1 MMLEKLQE
9 ALPRFSRPHWDGELA
24 PLGWQ
29 VLSFGAGVLAGGGT
43 LFGMLHPFGLALVL
57 GLQRSMVYAAAGGA
71 AVGYLVLCEPTAALR
86 YLGAVAAA
94 LAGRWI
100 GKNRFWP
107 AAVTGCGSLWLV
119 QLLLSMAGIAT
130 LPEALA
136 AIGDAA
142 VAVALGLALRQRQ
155 AGRDGVQ
162 LAALAGL
169 VMAVASLQRFGTGVF
184 QPGLILFGAV
194 GLALSR
200 RGHLKEVAVLS
211 VALAGS
217 LLCASPELAHAA
229 IGVAEGCMLA
239 SAFAP
244 GEVVAGSALFMAG
257 CLPGMLAAPTSMG
270 ALRFLA
276 SAAAIQIG
284 AWLVPRS
291 ALAAVE
297 GTLPPE
303 ASQKPT
309 LAGAAGRLNS
319 IGEALEDIA
328 QTVNAVCEKLPP
340 KGESYNWVVEQVVR
354 ELCRG
359 CARCQ
364 ECWVK
369 EYSTTVDGFFELK
382 PCLEQ
387 EGQVGVEQL
396 PGQLCRCIHPAQLCG
411 ALGRSWATYRGRKL
425 ARNQAGVLRSAV
437 TEQYSALA
445 GALEQLAE
453 DLGRDAR
460 LDAGRSGKVADFFA
474 GIGLEPLETAVTLD
488 TLGRMET
495 RVTVNRTAF
504 NEEEQKQLAA
514 EVSRI
519 CRRTFTIP
527 SMHHCR
533 TVTSLV
539 FAEQP
544 IFCPTFGSASLAAKE
559 GDPCGDAASHFCD
572 SFGQAHLLLCDGMG
586 TGQAAAVD
594 GQLAATLTGKLLRAG
609 FAGEAAARLVNVALS
624 LKGEE
629 ESEATLD
636 LVSVDLYTG
645 RATLYK
651 AGAAPSFIVRQG
663 TVRTIQGSSL
673 PVGILA
679 QVVGRSQQ
687 IDLAQGDWVVLLS
700 DGVLS
705 DGDEWV
711 IQQLQLCAQT
721 GNTAQETCRILVDT
735 ARKRAGQNQKPDDIT
750 VCILQLDRSPV

>member
-1 MMLEKLQE
+1 MLEKLQE

-29 VLSFGAGVLAGGGT
+29 LLSFGAGVLAGGGT

-57 GLQRSMVYAAAGGA
+57 GLQRSMVYTAAAGA
-71 AVGYLVLCEPTAALR
+71 AMGYLVLCPPTVALR

-94 LAGRWI
+94 LVGRLM

-107 AAVTGCGSLWLV
+107 AAIAGCGSLWLV
-119 QLLLSMAGIAT
+119 QLLLSLTGMAT

-136 AIGDAA
+136 ALGDAA
-142 VAVALGLALRQRQ
+142 FAVALGFALRQRQ

-162 LAALAGL
+162 LATLAGL
-169 VMAVASLQRFGTGVF
+169 AMAVASLQRFGAGLF

-200 RGHLKEVAVLS
+200 RGHLKEVAVLC
-211 VALAGS
+211 VALAGA
-217 LLCASPELAHAA
+217 LLCASPDQAHAA
-229 IGVAEGCMLA
+229 IGVAEGCLLA
-239 SAFAP
+239 AAFAP
-244 GEVVAGSALFMAG
+244 GEALAGSVLFMAG
-257 CLPGMLAAPTSMG
+257 CLPGMLAAPTSLG
-270 ALRFLA
+270 AVRFLA

-309 LAGAAGRLNS
+309 LAGVAGRLNAV
-319 IGEALEDIA
+319 GAALEDIA
-328 QTVNAVCEKLPP
+328 QTVTVVCEKLPP

-369 EYSTTVDGFFELK
+369 DYSTTVDGFFELK
-382 PCLEQ
+382 PCLERD
-387 EGQVGVEQL
+387 GQVGVEQL

-411 ALGRSWATYRGRKL
+411 ALGRSWALYCGRRM

-453 DLGRDAR
+453 DLGRDSR
-460 LDAGRSGKVADFFA
+460 LDAGRSGRVADFFA

-488 TLGRMET
+488 TLGRMEA
-495 RVTVNRTAF
+495 RVTVNRTSF
-504 NEEEQKQLAA
+504 NEQEQKQLTA

-519 CRRTFTIP
+519 CRRTFTLP
-527 SMHHCR
+527 AMHHCR

-544 IFCPTFGSASLAAKE
+544 IFCPLYGSASLAAKE
-559 GDPCGDAASHFCD
+559 GDACGDAATHFCD

-609 FAGEAAARLVNVALS
+609 FSGEAAARLVNVALS
-624 LKGEE
+624 LKDNE

-645 RATLYK
+645 RANLYK
-651 AGAAPSFIVRQG
+651 AGAAPSYIVRKG
-663 TVRTIQGSSL
+663 TVRPIQGSSL

-687 IDLAQGDWVVLLS
+687 IDLAEGDWVVLVS
-700 DGVLS
+700 DGVLA
-705 DGDEWV
+705 DGDAWV

-721 GNTAQETCRILVDT
+721 GNTPQEACRILVET
-735 ARKRAGQNQKPDDIT
+735 ARKRTEKSQKPDDIT
-750 VCILQLDRSPV
+750 VSILQLDRSPA